1 MTTTHDARLSSRPLR
16 ILVAPDKFKGSLTAG
31 QAADAIAAGVLDA
44 APESEITLLP
54 VADGGEGTID
64 ALVAAGADLHHL
76 TVSGPL
82 GEPVEA
88 AWASLKDTAVI
99 EMAQAAG
106 LQLIPQP
113 SAATAEDASTYGV
126 GQLILDALDSGF
138 RKIIVAAGGVASTD
152 AGVGALWALGLT
164 VLDPSGTVITHSSDA
179 VYGTA
184 IDGSTLDPRLA
195 GAEVVIAT
203 DVCVPLVGERG
214 AAHLFGPQKGADPVT
229 IERLERRLE
238 RWNGLFFGAFG
249 VDASATPG
257 VGAAG
262 GFAVGFLAAGVGRIA
277 PGIELIGE
285 LIGLD
290 AAMSGSDLVIVGEG
304 SLDDQSLEG
313 KAPIAVARAAM
324 RRGIP
329 VLALSGIIQAETR
342 SRLHLNGICAA
353 ECIRDLTED
362 RDDAIRNARPLL
374 RVLAARAM
382 ASRLV

>member
-1 MTTTHDARLSSRPLR
+1 MTTTHDARPFSRPLR
-16 ILVAPDKFKGSLTAG
+16 ILIAPDKFKGSLTAR
-31 QAADAIAAGVLDA
+31 QAAESIAAGVLDTV
-44 APESEITLLP
+44 PDSEITVLP

-88 AWASLKDTAVI
+88 TWASLKDTAVI

-113 SAATAEDASTYGV
+113 SAATAEGASTYGV
-126 GQLILDALDSGF
+126 GQLVLDALDSGF
-138 RKIIVAAGGVASTD
+138 RKIILAAGGVASTD
-152 AGVGALWALGLT
+152 AGVGALSALGLT
-164 VLDPSGTVITHSSDA
+164 VLDPSGAVIAQGNDV

-203 DVCVPLVGERG
+203 DVLVPLLGERG
-214 AAHLFGPQKGADPVT
+214 AARLFGPQKGADPVT
-229 IERLERRLE
+229 VQRLERRLE

-249 VDASATPG
+249 VDGSATPG

-262 GFAVGFLAAGVGRIA
+262 GFAVGFLAAGVGRIV

-329 VLALSGIIQAETR
+329 VVALSGIIQAETR
-342 SRLHLNGICAA
+342 SRLHSNGICAA
-353 ECIRDLTED
+353 ECISDLTED
-362 RDDAIRNARPLL
+362 RNDAIRNAQPLL

>member
-1 MTTTHDARLSSRPLR
+1 MTTTHDARPFSRPLR
-16 ILVAPDKFKGSLTAG
+16 ILIAPDKFKGSLTAR
-31 QAADAIAAGVLDA
+31 QAAESIAAGVLDA
-44 APESEITLLP
+44 VPDSEITVLP

-88 AWASLKDTAVI
+88 TWASLKDTAVI

-113 SAATAEDASTYGV
+113 SAATAEGASTYGV
-126 GQLILDALDSGF
+126 GQLVLDALDSGF
-138 RKIIVAAGGVASTD
+138 RKIILAAGGVASTD
-152 AGVGALWALGLT
+152 AGVGALSALGLT
-164 VLDPSGTVITHSSDA
+164 VLDPSGAVIAQGNDV

-203 DVCVPLVGERG
+203 DVLVPLLGERG
-214 AAHLFGPQKGADPVT
+214 AARLFGPQKGADPVT
-229 IERLERRLE
+229 VQRLERRLE

-262 GFAVGFLAAGVGRIA
+262 GFAVGFLAAGVGRIV

-329 VLALSGIIQAETR
+329 VVALSGIIQAETR
-342 SRLHLNGICAA
+342 SRLHSNGICAA
-353 ECIRDLTED
+353 ECISDLTED
-362 RDDAIRNARPLL
+362 RNDAIRNAQPLL